1 MSNDSTP
8 KVLLVGHGGMGRLYA
23 EALRAVGALAGVV
36 VRSEGS
42 KQRLSQNITEPLY
55 RDLSLAIEQLHPD
68 ALAVLTPTDLHAHHI
83 RHGIAAGIPVM
94 VIKPAAVRP
103 ETARELRREAENAGV
118 PVLVAH
124 EGVFA
129 PAYRALEV
137 QIQQGAIGSVLE
149 VRWLKEGQ
157 DRLSGGRDADPID
170 DSTEGRNVGHVYA
183 TAMHEIYVA
192 NRLAGRAAPTD
203 VTVHHANASIRV
215 PELDAVFTYP
225 GGLQFRL
232 RYDGQPDKEFRRGL
246 QVIGT
251 EGNLLWLVQ
260 PGATIL
266 QCRTANGTRDLAFAG
281 SHTSNPAEPV
291 ISEFTALLGPT
302 DSPVL
307 EGLEAGANA
316 LEGARML
323 AQAVADHLSIPITLD
338 DLAGGTDRLEG
349 HDSQDD
355 GT

>member
-1 MSNDSTP
+1 MSNAPTP

-23 EALRAVGALAGVV
+23 DALRSAGALAGVV
-36 VRSEGS
+36 VRSEAS
-42 KQRLSQNITEPLY
+42 MERLSKSIAEPVF
-55 RDLSLAIEQLHPD
+55 RNLSKAMEQQAPD
-68 ALAVLTPTDLHAHHI
+68 ALAVLSPTDVHAHHI
-83 RHGIAAGIPVM
+83 RHGIRAGIPVM

-103 ETARELRREAENAGV
+103 DTARELKQEADNAGI

-129 PAYRALEV
+129 PAYRALEE

-170 DSTEGRNVGHVYA
+170 DATEGRNIGHVYA

-192 NRLAGRAAPTD
+192 NRLAGGAAPVD
-203 VTVHHANASIRV
+203 VAVHHANASIRV
-215 PELDAVFTYP
+215 PELDALFTYP

-232 RYDGQPDKEFRRGL
+232 RYDGQPDREFRRGL

-266 QCRTANGTRDLAFAG
+266 RRRTAEGTRDLPFVG
-281 SHTSNPAEPV
+281 THTSNPAEPV
-291 ISEFTALLGPT
+291 ITELMEMLGT
-302 DSPVL
+302 EVVFENLD
-307 EGLEAGANA
+307 AGANA
-316 LEGARML
+316 LQGARIL
-323 AQAVADHLSIPITLD
+323 AQAVSDHLSVPITLD
-338 DLAGGTDRLEG
+338 DLAGGVDRQEG
-349 HDSQDD
+349 
-355 GT
+355 T